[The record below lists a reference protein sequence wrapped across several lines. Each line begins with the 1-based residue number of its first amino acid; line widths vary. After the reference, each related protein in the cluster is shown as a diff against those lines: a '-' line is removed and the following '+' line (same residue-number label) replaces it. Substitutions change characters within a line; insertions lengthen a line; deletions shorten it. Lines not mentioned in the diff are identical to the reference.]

1 MPNRLRN
8 NSLSLVLLT
17 LFLLFWIGQSV
28 VGHRQFNADQREH
41 QEAEVAYSAYLGSS
55 HFWEA
60 TSENWESEFLQI
72 FAFIVLTAVL
82 VQKGS
87 AESKKIDQMEPVDR
101 DPRRARKTS
110 DTPGPVRRGGLMLDL
125 YQHSLSLTF
134 LALFLVSFFV
144 HAASGAVHYQNEQA
158 AHGNSTSSALFAY
171 LGTSRFWFESFQNW
185 QSEFLSVASMVLL
198 TIVLRE
204 RGSPQSKPV
213 DAPHAETGSS

>member
-87 AESKKIDQMEPVDR
+87 AESK
-101 DPRRARKTS
+101 
-110 DTPGPVRRGGLMLDL
+110 
-125 YQHSLSLTF
+125 
-134 LALFLVSFFV
+134 
-144 HAASGAVHYQNEQA
+144 
-158 AHGNSTSSALFAY
+158 
-171 LGTSRFWFESFQNW
+171 
-185 QSEFLSVASMVLL
+185 
-198 TIVLRE
+198 
-204 RGSPQSKPV
+204 
-213 DAPHAETGSS
+213 